1 MDQQQ
6 FFEVMG
12 TGTHQQ
18 KMDYLLELESI
29 FDSYN
34 RKIAHAEE
42 IIIELLKLIIKIQDD
57 ELTDQMM
64 QVVCSAEISQD
75 LQNVNFDILAKN
87 IDKLSE
93 KALPVAIR
101 ILNYTYDKKY
111 SSLIQTFTLSKNAK
125 IRDAAQEALKEF
137 DMIN

>member
-1 MDQQQ
+1 
-6 FFEVMG
+6 
-12 TGTHQQ
+12 
-18 KMDYLLELESI
+18 
-29 FDSYN
+29 
-34 RKIAHAEE
+34 
-42 IIIELLKLIIKIQDD
+42 
-57 ELTDQMM
+57 MM

-111 SSLIQTFTLSKNAK
+111 ISLIQTFTLSKNAK

>member
-75 LQNVNFDILAKN
+75 LQNVNFNILAKN
-87 IDKLSE
+87 IDK
-93 KALPVAIR
+93 I
-101 ILNYTYDKKY
+101 
-111 SSLIQTFTLSKNAK
+111 
-125 IRDAAQEALKEF
+125 
-137 DMIN
+137 